1 MPPEPTVSDLT
12 GLWVVAGVGLGGRVS
27 RRGDRDEKA
36 DTSAPCPRELHS
48 VPVWTCD
55 TLRAGGGRH
64 SARSVFIQ
72 LSLKSGI
79 RDIRSDAF

>member
-12 GLWVVAGVGLGGRVS
+12 GLWVVARVGLGRHVS

-36 DTSAPCPRELHS
+36 DTSAQCPLELHS

-55 TLRAGGGRH
+55 TLQAGGGRH

-79 RDIRSDAF
+79 RDVWSDAF